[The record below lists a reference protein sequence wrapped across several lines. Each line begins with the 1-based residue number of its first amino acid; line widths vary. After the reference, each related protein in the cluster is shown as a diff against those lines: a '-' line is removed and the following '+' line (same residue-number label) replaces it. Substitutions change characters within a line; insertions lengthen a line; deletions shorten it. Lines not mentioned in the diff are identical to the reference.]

1 MRYVLVPLVLSTMF
15 VIPSSRVGAQATS
28 LDSVLPDP
36 QMLFEMTRFRQG
48 TPVRLWS
55 KREIIEGRV
64 DSTSR
69 GLIFVRAAGVQR
81 QLAAR
86 DIDGLWV
93 KRHSTRKYAQQF
105 AVANA
110 VTWGVLGLAA
120 AGSCSQDTGGQC
132 GAAAFGSL
140 VFAGLGATTGAMV
153 GALVG
158 RFSSHWEERYP
169 FRN

>member
-1 MRYVLVPLVLSTMF
+1 MRYLLVPFVLSTTL
-15 VIPSSRVGAQATS
+15 VVPSSRLGAQTTS
-28 LDSVLPDP
+28 PDSVSPDP
-36 QMLFEMTRFRQG
+36 QIVFEMTRFRRG

-69 GLIFVRAAGVQR
+69 GLIFMRAAGVQR
-81 QLAAR
+81 QFAAR

-93 KRHSTRKYAQQF
+93 KRRSTGRYAQQF

-110 VTWGVLGLAA
+110 ITWGVLGLAA
-120 AGSCSQDTGGQC
+120 LSSCSQDTGGQC
-132 GAAAFGSL
+132 GEAALGSL